1 MSPFTH
7 LTPAGTSGKTSSR
20 NQAIELLRIFSALGI
35 VAFHAH
41 AAGGEYGYAGLVA
54 FVTISTAMDCKINW
68 HKPRSLATLAQTLLL
83 PWLFWLAIYAALN
96 IIRHKAAFAEGP
108 VLAQALY
115 GTAGSGKHLWFLPF
129 IFVSLSLLNIL
140 KRFAPAAAVYLPSL
154 IGAAILLF
162 SAGLW
167 RDSSVAWQPP
177 YTQWMQSIA
186 AVLAGCAIGL
196 APRMERLGQF
206 TLPLLGAA
214 VVWLAFQHVPAISIP
229 YALGLTAVVIADRL
243 GERWPLPDTIIQPAA
258 ACMFGV
264 YLLHP
269 LMLSIASKFLGE
281 ASWPSVLAAFFISF
295 AITWALRKFVPLSR
309 RVLG

>member
-20 NQAIELLRIFSALGI
+20 NQTIELLRIFSALGI

-129 IFVSLSLLNIL
+129 IFVNLSLLNIL
-140 KRFAPAAAVYLPSL
+140 KRFAPAAAVFLPSL

-214 VVWLAFQHVPAISIP
+214 VV
-229 YALGLTAVVIADRL
+229 IADRL

-295 AITWALRKFVPLSR
+295 AITWLLRKFVPLSR